1 MRQQAR
7 CGAAQFAAAFESRK
21 RQIVVSFEHRLDIV
35 ILIFRTPESVAHRKR
50 PGLSEPLVPDKIC
63 GAKCGAVI
71 GGCRLNVNLL
81 ERRLRAD
88 FAIRDAVHRAAAR
101 KAKALGFRPLPKA
114 VENMK
119 RAGLIYGL
127 QRVSDVFVELS

>member
-1 MRQQAR
+1 M
-7 CGAAQFAAAFESRK
+7 
-21 RQIVVSFEHRLDIV
+21 
-35 ILIFRTPESVAHRKR
+35 PEKV
-50 PGLSEPLVPDKIC
+50 C
-63 GAKCGAVI
+63 GAKRRAVI
-71 GGCRLNVNLL
+71 RGCRLNVNFLK
-81 ERRLRAD
+81 RRLRANL
-88 FAIRDAVHRAAAR
+88 AIRDAVHRAAAR